1 MYLHH
6 RKTLNY
12 FGARACLY
20 AKKTNYDP
28 HVDNYHIVTQGHCFS
43 FSSSSSSCRMPLHA
57 VAAAARRRTPTHTA
71 ARRHY
76 CRCRILFLRHS
87 QHTTAVAPESFAAA
101 LPLSAIASP
110 LPSPSRRS
118 IAPPIC
124 LSRSRHPSRPLLDHV
139 GSGQ

>member
-1 MYLHH
+1 MYYFIVCTYTIEKHSTILVHV
-6 RKTLNY
+6 RALN
-12 FGARACLY
+12 

-87 QHTTAVAPESFAAA
+87 QHTTAVAPESFAARRLRRCSLHVA
-101 LPLSAIASP
+101 RCILPSLPLPPRRRLLQPFPS
-110 LPSPSRRS
+110 LP
-118 IAPPIC
+118 
-124 LSRSRHPSRPLLDHV
+124 
-139 GSGQ
+139 